1 MRLDGARELEAAR
14 DARVEA
20 PGRDRLE
27 DRGERPR
34 AVCTGAQVGRY

>member
-1 MRLDGARELEAAR
+1 MCLGGALELEAAR

-27 DRGERPR
+27 DGGERPR
-34 AVCTGAQVGRY
+34 AVCIGAR